1 MTNLTIDI
9 LKSTERSKEVY
20 RIGTFSK
27 LTGASIRTLRYYD
40 EIDLFKLD
48 NIDIYTGYRYY
59 SDAKIEEYKIIT
71 ELKNVGFTLEE
82 IKNYWN
88 NFDDF
93 KMNEKKQQLLNQ
105 INITKEKIKKID
117 YLRSCIHNGKIIL
130 NNPTYE
136 IEHQKVKKID
146 NNLNTIKR
154 IVKASYD
161 QLLFQRKTNL
171 NQTLANDVKSK
182 KATYYIIYENS
193 SITDDFI
200 IYNSNNLLDINL
212 NNPDSTFNSIELMHL
227 IFDKLKSDY
236 KYITILIK
244 LTDKGKINLAKQY
257 GFIEDNQITK
267 NQIKYIQMKKNLN

>member
-1 MTNLTIDI
+1 M
-9 LKSTERSKEVY
+9 Y

-40 EIDLFKLD
+40 EIDLFKPD

-171 NQTLANDVKSK
+171 NQTLANYVKSK